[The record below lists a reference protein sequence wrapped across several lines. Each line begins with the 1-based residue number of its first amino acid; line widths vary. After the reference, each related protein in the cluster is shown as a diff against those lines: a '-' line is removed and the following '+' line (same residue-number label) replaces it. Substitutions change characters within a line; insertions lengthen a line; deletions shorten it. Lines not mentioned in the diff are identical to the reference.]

1 MPYKLNDCVVGDGDA
16 GFQEFLARA
25 HTGKL
30 RPVCLCRPRGAEMYV
45 ARLEGQ
51 YIIKRMPDTGHLH
64 SPDCDSYDPPPELS
78 GLGQLVGG
86 AIQNNPSD
94 GTVALKLGFSLA
106 KSTTPR
112 AAPASSGETKPES
125 VKTEGSK
132 LSLRGLLHLL
142 WEHAGFNRW
151 SPSMVGKRTWPVIQ
165 RHLKQAAMD
174 KVAKGGNLS
183 EQIYI
188 PEPFYIERKDEIS
201 QRRRA
206 QMLRLTPGGK
216 GSKQL
221 MLVVGE
227 VKEIAASRYG
237 HKVVLKHCPDYHF
250 MLADD
255 IHRRMFKA
263 FGEQLAMWD
272 ALEDSHLMMVGTFGC
287 GPTGVASIESLAL
300 MNVTADWLPFE
311 NQFEKELV
319 DRLVGQG
326 RRFLKGMRYNL
337 ASNCPMASA
346 VLTDVGDDPVAMY
359 LVWPGAGEEYE
370 QKLNALM
377 TESKISHWVWRVD
390 EAMPDFV
397 SNHIG
402 AE

>member
-16 GFQEFLARA
+16 GFQEFLAQA

-106 KSTTPR
+106 KSTTLR
-112 AAPASSGETKPES
+112 AAPVSSGETKPES

-151 SPSMVGKRTWPVIQ
+151 SPSMAGKRTWPVIQ

-183 EQIYI
+183 EQLYI

-237 HKVVLKHCPDYHF
+237 HKVVLKHCPDYYF

-255 IHRRMFKA
+255 IHRRMSKA

-300 MNVTADWLPFE
+300 MNVTSDWLPFE

-319 DRLVGQG
+319 DRLVGQS
-326 RRFLKGMRYNL
+326 RRFLKGMRYNMT
-337 ASNCPMASA
+337 SSCPMASA

-370 QKLNALM
+370 EKLDALM
-377 TESKISHWVWRVD
+377 AESKISHWVWRV
-390 EAMPDFV
+390 EEQMP
-397 SNHIG
+397 SLLSKLST
-402 AE
+402 